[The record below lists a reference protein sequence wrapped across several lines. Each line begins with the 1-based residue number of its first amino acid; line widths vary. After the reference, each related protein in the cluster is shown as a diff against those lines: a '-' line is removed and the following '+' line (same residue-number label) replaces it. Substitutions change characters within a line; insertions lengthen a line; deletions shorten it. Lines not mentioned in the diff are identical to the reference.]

1 MIYCVI
7 VTYNGMRWIDR
18 CLQSI
23 LQSVIPMVA
32 VVVDNGSEDD
42 TVKHIKANYPE
53 VILLPQ
59 EENKGFGQAN
69 NIGIAYAMQKQATH
83 ILLLNQDA
91 AIQPDA
97 LQILLQHDDGQHLL
111 TPIHMNGD
119 GSCIDDNFFQ
129 NTLLSM
135 QPEKHEVKE
144 VPYVNAACWLLP
156 IEIIRQVGGFNPL
169 FYHYGEDNNYIQR
182 LQYYHFEIRLIS
194 DAIVYHDRE
203 KHGNEQLYRSGV
215 LYRKLL
221 LIATDINLTALQRW
235 AKRHKISIQE
245 IGHSMKKHY
254 FLACMKDYFAALR
267 KLTAQSKA
275 IRKSRQIEANTIGAW
290 LTL

>member
-23 LQSVIPMVA
+23 RQSVIPMVA

-156 IEIIRQVGGFNPL
+156 AEIIRQVGGFNPL

-203 KHGNEQLYRSGV
+203 RHGNEQLYRSGV

-254 FLACMKDYFAALR
+254 FLACLKDYFAALR
-267 KLTAQSKA
+267 KLSAQSKA

>member
-1 MIYCVI
+1 MQ
-7 VTYNGMRWIDR
+7 WIDR

-23 LQSVIPMVA
+23 RQSSVPMSTI
-32 VVVDNGSEDD
+32 VVDNNSTDD
-42 TVKHIKANYPE
+42 TLTHIKANYPE

-69 NIGIAYAMQKQATH
+69 NIGIEYALQKQASH

-111 TPIHMNGD
+111 TPLHMNGD
-119 GSCIDDNFFQ
+119 GRYIDDNFFE
-129 NTLLSM
+129 NTLLFEL
-135 QPEKHEVKE
+135 PEKHEVKE

-182 LQYYHFEIRLIS
+182 LQYYHFGLRLVC
-194 DAIVYHDRE
+194 DAKVYHDRE
-203 KHGNEQLYRSGV
+203 RHGNEDLYQSGV

-221 LIATDINLTALQRW
+221 LVATDINLTALQRW

-267 KLTAQSKA
+267 KLTAQNKA

-290 LTL
+290 LTH

>member
-7 VTYNGMRWIDR
+7 VTYNGMQWIDR

-23 LQSVIPMVA
+23 RHSSVSMSTI
-32 VVVDNGSEDD
+32 VVDNNSTDD
-42 TVKHIKANYPE
+42 TLTHIKANYLE

-69 NIGIAYAMQKQATH
+69 NIGIEYAMQKQASH

-111 TPIHMNGD
+111 TPLHMNGD
-119 GSCIDDNFFQ
+119 GRYIDDNFFE
-129 NTLLSM
+129 NTLLFEL
-135 QPEKHEVKE
+135 PEKHEVKE

-221 LIATDINLTALQRW
+221 LVATDINLTALQRW

-254 FLACMKDYFAALR
+254 FLACLKDYFAALR
-267 KLTAQSKA
+267 KLSAQSKA

-290 LTL
+290 LTH

>member
-69 NIGIAYAMQKQATH
+69 NIGIEYALQKQASH

-111 TPIHMNGD
+111 TPLHMNGD
-119 GSCIDDNFFQ
+119 GRYIDDNFFE
-129 NTLLSM
+129 NTLLFEL
-135 QPEKHEVKE
+135 PEKHEVKE

-221 LIATDINLTALQRW
+221 LVATDINLTALQRW

-254 FLACMKDYFAALR
+254 FLACLKDYFAALR
-267 KLTAQSKA
+267 KLSAQSKA

-290 LTL
+290 LTH

>member
-42 TVKHIKANYPE
+42 TVTHIKANYPE

-156 IEIIRQVGGFNPL
+156 AEIIRQVGGFNPL

>member
-156 IEIIRQVGGFNPL
+156 AEIIRQVGGFNPL

-254 FLACMKDYFAALR
+254 FLACLKDYFAALR
-267 KLTAQSKA
+267 KLSAQSKA

>member
-69 NIGIAYAMQKQATH
+69 NIGIEYALQKQASH

-111 TPIHMNGD
+111 TPLHMNGD
-119 GSCIDDNFFQ
+119 GRYIDDNFFE
-129 NTLLSM
+129 NTLLFEL
-135 QPEKHEVKE
+135 PEKHEVKE

-254 FLACMKDYFAALR
+254 FLACLKDYFAALR
-267 KLTAQSKA
+267 KLSAQSKA

>member
-1 MIYCVI
+1 
-7 VTYNGMRWIDR
+7 MRWIDR

-156 IEIIRQVGGFNPL
+156 AEIIRQVGGFNPL

-254 FLACMKDYFAALR
+254 FLACLKDYFAALR
-267 KLTAQSKA
+267 KLSAQSKA

>member
-1 MIYCVI
+1 MPSMFQAA
-7 VTYNGMRWIDR
+7 G
-18 CLQSI
+18 L
-23 LQSVIPMVA
+23 
-32 VVVDNGSEDD
+32 
-42 TVKHIKANYPE
+42 
-53 VILLPQ
+53 LLPMGYGQ
-59 EENKGFGQAN
+59 GPGQAN
-69 NIGIAYAMQKQATH
+69 NIGIEYALQKQASH

-111 TPIHMNGD
+111 TPLHMNGD
-119 GSCIDDNFFQ
+119 GRYIDDNFFE
-129 NTLLSM
+129 NTLLFEL
-135 QPEKHEVKE
+135 PEKHEVKE

-254 FLACMKDYFAALR
+254 FLACLKDYFAALR
-267 KLTAQSKA
+267 KLSAQSKA